1 MILFQSF
8 EMGAVT
14 LASCVYIH
22 IKSPIEIHQ
31 GEKIC
36 FNIQIFYFI
45 FLLFTAALYYYTQ
58 AYV

>member
-1 MILFQSF
+1 
-8 EMGAVT
+8 MGAVT